1 LGRIK
6 ELQYQAC
13 SNSRPD
19 ILYERRNKVIKKT
32 IVTLMFIIAL
42 GLATVATAA
51 GPSAKETQDSSR
63 ESFQGYQTFPDQPA
77 VLGAE

>member
-1 LGRIK
+1 
-6 ELQYQAC
+6 
-13 SNSRPD
+13 
-19 ILYERRNKVIKKT
+19 
-32 IVTLMFIIAL
+32 MFIIAL

-77 VLGAE
+77 ILGAE